1 MTFTDYSGIDRE
13 GAPLSELQVGLAR
26 ADALSAT
33 TAASAS
39 QRRRGGIG
47 LAVAVVLLAVG
58 LPGGMASAHSV
69 VSGASARAA
78 SKAPLRA
85 IFYSAAPVRSHAAAK
100 RALSRRAVARQLAAL
115 RWARADVAIMPW
127 SRPGFAAD
135 RALRAVI
142 TGGAKHRRHVRVAVL
157 IDRLRRSEV
166 VQINALASR
175 WASARGYL
183 HIGSRPAVFVALADR
198 AQRDCAGARRWRAA
212 AAGFWLAQG
221 TFAGYERCGSAADA
235 WFSDHPRASGARAP
249 GTFLIRPAFRPKH
262 AKRSQL
268 RHSLR
273 AWRRAVARMNASGA
287 RLQLIDSLN
296 GWRNRTA
303 ISPSSAWRSRSR
315 FGRYLDALH
324 AHSPRAAHRA
334 DLPSVGALAPT
345 GVTSHGGSLVVTL
358 SADSARSR
366 WWVEFGRTAA
376 YGRTTAPVALPVA
389 RAPRAATANLGVLA
403 AGTTYHARVVAASPA
418 GVVASPDA
426 VLTTPPDATTP
437 PNAVAVIAPPATPGT
452 GHGTSKPVFAVYYLW
467 WTNQHWHDLL
477 GGSYPYTQAPNP
489 SPATLDATGCNPVS
503 LFSGNNLTDVSQTNG
518 TQNFAYA
525 QDAAGVIE
533 SDVRQAAAHGVTGFS
548 INWKGS
554 GAVAQSPETNG
565 FNLRLQYVF
574 DAVHKVNSE
583 GIPFKLQLNYQ
594 ASSTVLPTTYI
605 TNDLNYY
612 AARYGNDS
620 AQDHT
625 YSARPE
631 IIWTGSWK
639 YSDADVTT
647 ISRVLRSQV
656 YLIGDENVTS
666 WNANAAQN
674 FDGDSYYWS
683 SQNPYTN
690 AASFSQLQQLAASV
704 RSTKNPDGSNK
715 TWLAPFTPGFNSQ
728 LRFGGNTC
736 VPRNNGATMH
746 KVFDGNKPTNP
757 DGWLFISWNEIAEGT
772 YITPLTRYGDF
783 YLSTI
788 ANIIQ
793 TNQ

>member
-1 MTFTDYSGIDRE
+1 M
-13 GAPLSELQVGLAR
+13 VVLA
-26 ADALSAT
+26 
-33 TAASAS
+33 
-39 QRRRGGIG
+39 
-47 LAVAVVLLAVG
+47 LLAVG
-58 LPGGMASAHSV
+58 PAGGVASAQSV
-69 VSGASARAA
+69 VSAGSSRAA
-78 SKAPLRA
+78 AKAPLRA
-85 IFYSAAPVRSHAAAK
+85 IFYSAAPGRSRAAGR
-100 RALSRRAVARQLAAL
+100 RALSRHAVARQLAAL
-115 RWARADVAIMPW
+115 RWARANVAIMPW

-135 RALRAVI
+135 RAFRAVI
-142 TGGAKHRRHVRVAVL
+142 RAGAKHHRHVRAAVL
-157 IDRLRRSEV
+157 INRLRGSEV
-166 VQINALASR
+166 LQIKALAAR

-183 HIGSRPAVFVALADR
+183 HIGSRPAVFVALSKWT
-198 AQRDCAGARRWRAA
+198 QRDCAAARRWRAA

-221 TFAGYERCGSAADA
+221 TFAGYERCRGAANA
-235 WFSDHPRASGARAP
+235 WFSDHARAAGARAP
-249 GTFLIRPAFRPKH
+249 GTFLIRPRFRTKH
-262 AKRSQL
+262 ANNSQL

-273 AWRRAVARMNASGA
+273 TWRRAVARMNASGA

-303 ISPSSAWRSRSR
+303 IGPSSLWRSRSR

-324 AHSPRAAHRA
+324 AHSPRHVRRA
-334 DLPSVGALAPT
+334 DLPTVGALAPA

-366 WWVEFGRTAA
+366 WWVEFGRTVA
-376 YGRTTAPVALPVA
+376 YGETTAPVALPIG

-418 GVVASPDA
+418 GVVASRDA
-426 VLTTPPDATTP
+426 VITTPPDA
-437 PNAVAVIAPPATPGT
+437 VAATAPPAAKPGT
-452 GHGTSKPVFAVYYLW
+452 APARTSKPVFAVYYLW

-489 SPATLDATGCNPVS
+489 LPATLDATGCSVVS
-503 LFSGNNLTDVSQTNG
+503 LFSGNKLTDVSATRG

-533 SDVRQAAAHGVTGFS
+533 SDVRQAAAHGITGFS

-554 GAVAQSPETNG
+554 GAVAQSPTTNG
-565 FNLRLQYVF
+565 FDRRLQDVF

-583 GIPFKLQLNYQ
+583 GIPFKLQLNYEG
-594 ASSTVLPTTYI
+594 SSPVLPTTYI

-639 YSDADVTT
+639 YSDADVTM
-647 ISRVLRSQV
+647 ISRALRPQV
-656 YLIGDENVTS
+656 YLIGDENVAS

-704 RSTKNPDGSNK
+704 RSTKNPDGSTK
-715 TWLAPFTPGFNSQ
+715 AWLAPFTPGFNSQ
-728 LRFGGNTC
+728 LRFGGNAC

-746 KVFDGNKPTNP
+746 KLFDGNKPTNP

-772 YITPLTRYGDF
+772 YITPLTRYGDL